1 MKRLHRRERATAA
14 SLATVAGFVDAVG
27 FLTLGGF
34 FVSFMSG
41 NSTRLA
47 AGLAQGEFGTV
58 AVAGSL
64 ILLFVVGV
72 AMGSAA
78 GHYSGPRRRPVVLA
92 TVTVLLVMAALFA
105 SLLAD
110 GRAAMAFA
118 TMAMG
123 ATNALFERDG
133 EVAVG
138 LTYMTGTLVKF
149 GQRLVASL
157 LRYGERG
164 AWRPHLVHWLALVLG
179 AVAGAIAYRVVDSK
193 ALWVAAAVSAGAT
206 VLARRTKIEAAG

>member
-1 MKRLHRRERATAA
+1 MAA
-14 SLATVAGFVDAVG
+14 SLSAVAGFVDAVG

-47 AGLAQGEFGTV
+47 AGLAAGELAIVVT
-58 AVAGSL
+58 AGA
-64 ILLFVVGV
+64 IIALFVVGV
-72 AMGSAA
+72 GVGSAV
-78 GHYSGPRRRPVVLA
+78 GHYAGRRRRPVVLA
-92 TVTVLLVMAALFA
+92 GVAGALAIAGGLA
-105 SLLAD
+105 SLDAD
-110 GRAAMAFA
+110 GRVVMAFA

-133 EVAVG
+133 EVSIG
-138 LTYMTGTLVKF
+138 LTYMTGTLVKL

-164 AWRPHLVHWLALVLG
+164 AWRPYLYHWLALVLG
-179 AVAGAIAYRVVDSK
+179 AVGGALAHRLFGSGS
-193 ALWVAAAVSAGAT
+193 LWLAAAVSAAIGVFSLRLPA
-206 VLARRTKIEAAG
+206 

>member
-1 MKRLHRRERATAA
+1 MAA
-14 SLATVAGFVDAVG
+14 SLAAVAGFVDAVG

-47 AGLAQGEFGTV
+47 AGLAQGELVTV
-58 AVAGSL
+58 ATAAAL
-64 ILLFVVGV
+64 IVLFVVGV
-72 AMGSAA
+72 GLGSAA
-78 GHYSGPRRRPVVLA
+78 GHYAGGRRRPAVLGL
-92 TVTVLLVMAALFA
+92 VTALLVIAGLAV
-105 SLLAD
+105 SIGAD
-110 GRAAMAFA
+110 GRIGMAFA

-133 EVAVG
+133 EVSVG

-164 AWRPHLVHWLALVLG
+164 AWRPYLVHWLALVLG
-179 AVAGAIAYRVVDSK
+179 AIGGALAHRLAGSG
-193 ALWVAAAVSAGAT
+193 ALWVAAAVA
-206 VLARRTKIEAAG
+206 LAAGVFALVMQRGE